1 MQVYPLKKKTQNK
14 QTWIFKEYLIEEL
27 ENILNIQNTSL
38 QLKWQTKM

>member
-1 MQVYPLKKKTQNK
+1 MQVYPLKKTPQNK